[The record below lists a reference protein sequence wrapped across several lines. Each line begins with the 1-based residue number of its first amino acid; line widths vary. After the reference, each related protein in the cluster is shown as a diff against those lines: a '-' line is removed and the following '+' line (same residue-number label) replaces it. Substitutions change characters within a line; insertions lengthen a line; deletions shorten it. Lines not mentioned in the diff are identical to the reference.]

1 MSVITELLQKF
12 CRLAGRGTLP
22 RFGKSLDDAARMF
35 MATARSGEDARWLF
49 TLPANRVNEFLRR
62 WAHRNGLG
70 DDFQRAFGVDP
81 AHLRTLTTG
90 PSTQTTLI
98 EGGLRVPRVLDDY
111 AATANV
117 NFAMVRDG
125 ERVMIDLWFPGAVGG
140 GTTRSGLM
148 SFMAERVRELGGNAL
163 SPNLVNML
171 GGAGQTFRPVVPT
184 LR

>member
-1 MSVITELLQKF
+1 MSVITELLQRF
-12 CRLAGRGTLP
+12 CRLAGRGTIA
-22 RFGKSLDDAARMF
+22 RFGKDLNAVAHMF
-35 MATARSGEDARWLF
+35 MTRPGAVEDARWLF
-49 TLPANRVNEFLRR
+49 TLPRDKVGDFLRR
-62 WAHRNGLG
+62 WAGRNNLG
-70 DDFQRAFGVDP
+70 DDVQRVFGVDP
-81 AHLRTLTTG
+81 VHLRTLTTG

-125 ERVMIDLWFPGAVGG
+125 ERVMIDLWFPAAIGYGSS
-140 GTTRSGLM
+140 RSGLM
-148 SFMAERVRELGGNAL
+148 TFMAERIRELGGHAL